1 MKIINIKNIEDTN
14 FIEDLKNKNIVFV
27 TMTDTVMGLICNAE
41 NEEAVRKIYDIKKRD
56 HNKAISIF
64 VKDAL
69 QIENIAVLDDK
80 IKKIIED
87 NSPGSLTVILKKKN
101 KNYLSYMTN
110 DNIGVRIPNAKH
122 ILKILDMVDFPLAQT
137 SSNISDNEVCK
148 NLLEVEKV
156 FGDKIDYYV
165 LCDELD
171 SIKDDNNLAST
182 IIDYSNGDIEIIREG
197 KLKIGN

>member
-64 VKDAL
+64 VKDIE